1 MGTARA
7 VQWELELVNKDLWS
21 LRNDMEE
28 TKKALNQVDDFS
40 GPLIGTYKPFEIIDN
55 IYCRACYDW
64 NGGIGEPNTGGCCQ
78 HSQPDKCKNPIL
90 QPPGGL

>member
-1 MGTARA
+1 
-7 VQWELELVNKDLWS
+7 
-21 LRNDMEE
+21 MEE

-90 QPPGGL
+90 YLQVDFNEVELRMSWIYMGAKLD